1 MVDMVSS
8 KKNKRT
14 KNTHFKLSTDWI
26 IQEPIDY
33 EHKFYVLMDFIKF
46 CDDKI
51 DKFELYP
58 LFSELSLHLANLQS
72 ISSEF
77 KYIKLNKK
85 FTSVD
90 DEILIKELKYE
101 KIPNL
106 NDEQLLEFNKILKK
120 AGLKFYEY
128 FNIVKALWNITYDSV
143 AISLKSVS
151 ENTQYSNG
159 VFYFEYEGEKNIWK
173 YELNNEVDNI
183 TDSKFKTESIY
194 KEKTK
199 KSINTILKSLNI
211 DDYSTIFEI
220 KISNSLPLESALIP
234 IFKRK
239 ILSYIIQSNTIGFL
253 KKI

>member
-120 AGLKFYEY
+120 AGLKFY
-128 FNIVKALWNITYDSV
+128 
-143 AISLKSVS
+143 
-151 ENTQYSNG
+151 
-159 VFYFEYEGEKNIWK
+159 
-173 YELNNEVDNI
+173 
-183 TDSKFKTESIY
+183 
-194 KEKTK
+194 
-199 KSINTILKSLNI
+199 
-211 DDYSTIFEI
+211 
-220 KISNSLPLESALIP
+220 
-234 IFKRK
+234 
-239 ILSYIIQSNTIGFL
+239 
-253 KKI
+253 

>member
-1 MVDMVSS
+1 MVSD

-14 KNTHFKLSTDWI
+14 IKTHFKLSTDWI

-33 EHKFYVLMDFIKF
+33 EHKFYVLMDYIKY

-58 LFSELSLHLANLQS
+58 LFSEMSLHLANLQS
-72 ISSEF
+72 ISNDF
-77 KYIKLNKK
+77 KYIKLSKK

-101 KIPNL
+101 SIPNL
-106 NDEQLLEFNKILKK
+106 NDEQVIEFNKILKR

-128 FNIVKALWNITYDSV
+128 FNIIKALCNINYDSV
-143 AISLKSVS
+143 AISLKSTS
-151 ENTQYSNG
+151 ENSYYSNG
-159 VFYFEYEGEKNIWK
+159 YFFFDYDGEKNIWR
-173 YELNNEVDNI
+173 YELSNQVDKI
-183 TDSKFKTESIY
+183 SESKFKVEPVY
-194 KEKTK
+194 REKTK
-199 KSINTILKSLNI
+199 KRMSTILKSLNI
-211 DDYSTIFEI
+211 HEFSTIFEI
-220 KISNSLPLESALIP
+220 KISNNLPLENALIP

-253 KKI
+253 KKP

>member
-1 MVDMVSS
+1 MVSD

-14 KNTHFKLSTDWI
+14 KKTHFKLSTDWI

-33 EHKFYVLMDFIKF
+33 EHKFYVLMDYIKY

-58 LFSELSLHLANLQS
+58 LFSEMSLHLANLQS
-72 ISSEF
+72 ISNDF
-77 KYIKLNKK
+77 KYIKLSKK

-101 KIPNL
+101 SIPNL
-106 NDEQLLEFNKILKK
+106 NDEQVIEFNKILKR

-128 FNIVKALWNITYDSV
+128 FNIIKALWNITYDSV
-143 AISLKSVS
+143 AISLKSTS
-151 ENTQYSNG
+151 ENSYYSNG
-159 VFYFEYEGEKNIWK
+159 YFFFDYDGEKNIWR
-173 YELNNEVDNI
+173 YELSNQVDKI
-183 TDSKFKTESIY
+183 SESKFKVEPVY
-194 KEKTK
+194 REKTK
-199 KSINTILKSLNI
+199 KRMSTILKSLNI
-211 DDYSTIFEI
+211 HEFSTIFEI
-220 KISNSLPLESALIP
+220 KISNNLPLENALIP

-253 KKI
+253 KKP